1 MLESE
6 ICFMTATELAARIR
20 AGELSASEVMDAH
33 LDRIVDT
40 EPLVNAIVPLLPEKP
55 WK

>member
-20 AGELSASEVMDAH
+20 AGELSASEVRT
-33 LDRIVDT
+33 RIWT
-40 EPLVNAIVPLLPEKP
+40 GSCIRSR
-55 WK
+55 W